1 MDLEALGHQAQR
13 LAKGLMALQALSA
26 PNLLPVVAVVAGRVL
41 IPTQTQ
47 MADRVAAV
55 VEAEGRTLQ
64 FQAVALRHQAVK
76 AIMAGLVEAAVASVV
91 VAVAVLVE
99 LVETGRLHPADRED
113 LEE

>member
-1 MDLEALGHQAQR
+1 LDLEALGHQAQR

-26 PNLLPVVAVVAGRVL
+26 LNLLLVAVAVARRVL
-41 IPTQTQ
+41 LPTQTQ

-76 AIMAGLVEAAVASVV
+76 AMMAGLAAAALTSAAAAAAEQVV
-91 VAVAVLVE
+91 LAAI
-99 LVETGRLHPADRED
+99 GRP
-113 LEE
+113 